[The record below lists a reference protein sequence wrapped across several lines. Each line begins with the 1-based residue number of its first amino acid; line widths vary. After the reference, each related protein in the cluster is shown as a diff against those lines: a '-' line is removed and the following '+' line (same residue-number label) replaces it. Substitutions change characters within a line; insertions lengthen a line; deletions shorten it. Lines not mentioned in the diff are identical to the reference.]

1 MLTMAV
7 GQGDD
12 VDPAD
17 AIATAI
23 DQCRTSLGGQAPQ
36 AGVLFSAFDS
46 FDPSILAAVAEAF
59 PTATVMGTTSA
70 AEISSINGYQEDSIT
85 LALFA
90 SDTVD
95 ITAGLGSGLG
105 VDVEAAC
112 RDSSRPGHRRDD
124 PRDRGSAS
132 C

>member
-12 VDPAD
+12 VDPLD

-23 DQCRTSLGGQAPQ
+23 EQCRASLGGLTPQ
-36 AGVLFSAFDS
+36 AGILFSAFDS
-46 FDPSILAAVAEAF
+46 FDPSILAAVAAAF

-85 LALFA
+85 LAHVRVGQRGHHGRAWAPA
-90 SDTVD
+90 SASTS
-95 ITAGLGSGLG
+95 TRR
-105 VDVEAAC
+105 AA
-112 RDSSRPGHRRDD
+112 RPQARRWPRPSASRR
-124 PRDRGSAS
+124 SAS